1 MVANLCEIFL
11 GYSWY
16 IALTHFALAIA
27 LFFIVNWIGARA
39 ISVGYIQMNIVIQED
54 TAPAFNFVFK
64 ILAPI
69 VFIVLSAVFFEEI
82 GQIRFNKNLYFIT
95 IYYWLFRTLWVI
107 CTSRGKLINWA
118 EQLIY
123 WTVSIGLSLWIYSLL
138 ESVDQILPSPRS
150 LMDQLW
156 ILIIIF
162 LYSILNKVQ
171 ISRDRTIK
179 RKNDYINSRY
189 KVFSQKYDTIIKEY
203 FHNEFYEA
211 LTYSIM
217 IYEDFNRPQIVRW
230 IEYVR
235 FWITSKP
242 HTLGIM
248 QVMSEEYIDN
258 EESIRRAMRKII
270 DDSRG
275 IMESY
280 SGSPSPD
287 ANYVAYYIAREYNPG
302 NYKYASEISD
312 IFKQV
317 STTYYG
323 PMPDS
328 YDEFE
333 IIANYEDR
341 TKK

>member
-1 MVANLCEIFL
+1 M
-11 GYSWY
+11 
-16 IALTHFALAIA
+16 
-27 LFFIVNWIGARA
+27 
-39 ISVGYIQMNIVIQED
+39 D
-54 TAPAFNFVFK
+54 TNV
-64 ILAPI
+64 
-69 VFIVLSAVFFEEI
+69 
-82 GQIRFNKNLYFIT
+82 
-95 IYYWLFRTLWVI
+95 
-107 CTSRGKLINWA
+107 
-118 EQLIY
+118 
-123 WTVSIGLSLWIYSLL
+123 
-138 ESVDQILPSPRS
+138 
-150 LMDQLW
+150 
-156 ILIIIF
+156 F

-248 QVMSEEYIDN
+248 QVMSDEYIDN